1 MKDLTEGL
9 DDKIIKGM
17 KNKIDVLTTENY
29 DLKSTLTIKDGEIN
43 SLEEK
48 CSDLNS
54 ELEKNKPRI
63 AELENQINELTS
75 SEENETAN
83 LKSEISNL
91 KSEIS
96 NLTSKVEELT
106 SKNEEITK
114 SISEKESK
122 LGELSKSL
130 EEKEKVIGEQKA
142 HLEKAETELS
152 ALKPAEP
159 TESTSEDRLTCPSCG
174 AVGKDI
180 KSEEDKSKILG
191 YIGHKPMLG
200 KKNVCKKCGQQF

>member
-9 DDKIIKGM
+9 DNMVVKGL

-29 DLKSTLTIKDGEIN
+29 DLQSTSTNKDKEIN
-43 SLEEK
+43 SLNEK
-48 CSDLNS
+48 ISEVNS
-54 ELEKNKPRI
+54 VLESSKGRI
-63 AELENQINELTS
+63 MELENQVSDLS
-75 SEENETAN
+75 SKENE
-83 LKSEISNL
+83 SDNL

-106 SKNEEITK
+106 NKNEEITK
-114 SISEKESK
+114 SLSEKESK

-142 HLEKAETELS
+142 HLEKVETELS
-152 ALKPAEP
+152 ALKPVEP
-159 TESTSEDRLTCPSCG
+159 TAYTSEDRLMCPSCG

-191 YIGHKPMLG
+191 YIGHKPMHA
-200 KKNVCKKCGQQF
+200 KIRVCKKCGQQF

>member
-9 DDKIIKGM
+9 DNMVVKGL

-29 DLKSTLTIKDGEIN
+29 DLQNTLTIKDKEIN
-43 SLEEK
+43 SLNEK
-48 CSDLNS
+48 ISGLNS
-54 ELEKNKPRI
+54 ELETGKVRI
-63 AELENQINELTS
+63 TDLENKVTDLS
-75 SEENETAN
+75 SKE
-83 LKSEISNL
+83 SESANL

-114 SISEKESK
+114 SLSEKESK

-142 HLEKAETELS
+142 HFEKVETELS
-152 ALKPAEP
+152 ALKPVEP
-159 TESTSEDRLTCPSCG
+159 TAHTSEDRLMCPSCG

-180 KSEEDKSKILG
+180 KTEEDRSKILG
-191 YIGHKPMLG
+191 YIGHKPMYS
-200 KKNVCKKCGQQF
+200 KQNVCKKCSERF

>member
-1 MKDLTEGL
+1 
-9 DDKIIKGM
+9 M

-29 DLKSTLTIKDGEIN
+29 DLKSTLSIKDGEIN
-43 SLEEK
+43 SLEKK

-63 AELENQINELTS
+63 TELENQINELTATK
-75 SEENETAN
+75 ENETAN

-91 KSEIS
+91 I
-96 NLTSKVEELT
+96 SKVEELT
-106 SKNEEITK
+106 SKNEEMTK
-114 SISEKESK
+114 SLSEKESK

-130 EEKEKVIGEQKA
+130 EEKEKVMGEQKA

-152 ALKPAEP
+152 ALKPV
-159 TESTSEDRLTCPSCG
+159 ESTVHTSDDRLICPSCG

-180 KSEEDKSKILG
+180 KSEEDRSKVLG
-191 YIGHKPMLG
+191 YIGHSPMYG
-200 KKNVCKKCGQQF
+200 KRNVCKKCGETF